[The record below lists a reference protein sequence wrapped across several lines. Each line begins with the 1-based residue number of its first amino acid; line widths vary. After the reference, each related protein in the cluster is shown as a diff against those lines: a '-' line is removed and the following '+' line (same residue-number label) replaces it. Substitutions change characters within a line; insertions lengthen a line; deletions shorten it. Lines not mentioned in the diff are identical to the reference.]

1 MIRSRYFQ
9 WVSKRLLSDSN
20 NKIDGLIMGLT
31 KKADGTNRISSDE
44 EEAVGDSSFE
54 VLSLLQKNKDNRRFN
69 IRHIRNAYDSDS
81 YIDQKAEA
89 DVDDEETNKHKA
101 PQHRRYLTFP
111 TVSSGTPIQRYKMN
125 QTQRLNKA
133 VVNTNKYQM
142 EKLGIVDQ
150 DVGMNMLTRN
160 TGSQLASEIEDKI
173 QLSILKGDFDNL
185 KNQGKPL
192 IKYENALV
200 DRTTDLAFEILK
212 KNGIT
217 PEWVELQKIVYSLK
231 EDLRARLKIEWCKL
245 IQSLNTSTNNGNN
258 TTPIIMPSS
267 TDIDN
272 IFYNKMTTIYSEDEA
287 IINKKN
293 DDYNLIVPSHYLTRA
308 RISLKLEIANVV
320 SIKFTNLNEV
330 SSMLSNNI
338 EICNSYDSVR
348 IASRLDINST
358 YNDVSMRPMY
368 HQHLHTTYSR
378 YNGNGTIVNN
388 DKTLSGGKTTTTTT
402 TIT

>member
-1 MIRSRYFQ
+1 MTMRRGRSFQ
-9 WVSKRLLSDSN
+9 YVSKRLLSD
-20 NKIDGLIMGLT
+20 NKNDGLIMGLT
-31 KKADGTNRISSDE
+31 KKADGSNRISSDE
-44 EEAVGDSSFE
+44 QEAEADTSFE
-54 VLSLLQKNKDNRRFN
+54 VLTLLQKNKDNRRFN

-89 DVDDEETNKHKA
+89 DIDDEETNKHKA

-111 TVSSGTPIQRYKMN
+111 TISSGTPTQRYKMN

-192 IKYENALV
+192 MVKYENPLV

-217 PEWVELQKIVYSLK
+217 PEWVELQKMVYSLK
-231 EDLRARLKIEWCKL
+231 EDLRSRLKIEWCKR
-245 IQSLNTSTNNGNN
+245 IQTVNNNTTDANNGNDTMPN
-258 TTPIIMPSS
+258 IIMPNS
-267 TDIDN
+267 TDIGN
-272 IFYNKMTTIYSEDEA
+272 FHNEMIRVYAEDEA
-287 IINKKN
+287 IINKKI
-293 DDYNLIVPSHYLTRA
+293 DEYNLIGNTYHYF
-308 RISLKLEIANVV
+308 
-320 SIKFTNLNEV
+320 FTFIL
-330 SSMLSNNI
+330 SSFYS
-338 EICNSYDSVR
+338 
-348 IASRLDINST
+348 ST
-358 YNDVSMRPMY
+358 
-368 HQHLHTTYSR
+368 
-378 YNGNGTIVNN
+378 
-388 DKTLSGGKTTTTTT
+388 TLPYKG
-402 TIT
+402 